1 MLLDEK
7 GKLFGKISIIDIG
20 VLLLIIALLGGAYYK
35 FFMVDKNQNAAKF
48 DTLEYT
54 VVLVEGVRQQSVD
67 AIEVGAD
74 IYDVKT
80 DTPMG
85 KIVSKEVIPAV
96 EQLTKADGTVVL
108 AEKPERFNVRVTIQ
122 VPGVETKNGFR
133 ANGRMDLNREF
144 QQVMDTRM
152 IILQTKL
159 VDVKNL
165 SRNVVQ

>member
-7 GKLFGKISIIDIG
+7 GRLFGKISIIDIG
-20 VLLLIIALLGGAYYK
+20 VLLLIIALMGGVYYK

-48 DTLEYT
+48 DTIEYKI
-54 VVLVEGVRQQSVD
+54 LVEEVRQQSVD

-80 DTPMG
+80 DSPMG
-85 KIVSKEVIPAV
+85 KIMSKEVLPATD
-96 EQLTKADGTVVL
+96 QLTKADGTMVI
-108 AEKPERFNVRVTIQ
+108 AEKPERFNVLVTIR
-122 VPGVETKNGFR
+122 VPGVETKYGFL
-133 ANGRMDLNREF
+133 ANGLRDLNRES

-152 IILQTKL
+152 IILETKI

-165 SRNVVQ
+165 SKK